1 MKLCNKEV
9 LVHNYLVLVMYCTT
23 SLVITYYLFVWLMFI
38 NMYMFKITDSI
49 YFLLYIFFFKGRTF
63 CSEGRFVS
71 VDVLWK
77 DVL

>member
-1 MKLCNKEV
+1 MEGR
-9 LVHNYLVLVMYCTT
+9 
-23 SLVITYYLFVWLMFI
+23 FVVKDI
-38 NMYMFKITDSI
+38 NMYMLKITDSI
-49 YFLLYIFFFKGRTF
+49 YFLIYKFFYWGGTF